1 MHLVLAR
8 KGISAEALSKI
19 KLKETDTGYPKKE
32 SQLSINGTSCCFLM
46 KRTRS

>member
-1 MHLVLAR
+1 MHLVHAR

-19 KLKETDTGYPKKE
+19 KLKETDTGYQKKE

-46 KRTRS
+46 KRKRS